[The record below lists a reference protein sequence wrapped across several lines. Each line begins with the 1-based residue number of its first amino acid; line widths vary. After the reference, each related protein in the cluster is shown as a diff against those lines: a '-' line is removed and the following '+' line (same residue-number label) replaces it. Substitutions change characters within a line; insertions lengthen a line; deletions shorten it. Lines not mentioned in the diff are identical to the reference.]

1 MEKNAT
7 VVFKIHNGIDK
18 NDYVKGKISY
28 SELNPKYFKAWEW
41 TRQRDREIEIERE
54 REGVSA
60 INIISD
66 LRSYVRAFVL
76 TVGIN

>member
-7 VVFKIHNGIDK
+7 VVFKTHNGIDK

-28 SELNPKYFKAWEW
+28 SELNPKYFKASEW
-41 TRQRDREIEIERE
+41 ARRRRERERE

-60 INIISD
+60 INIIISD
-66 LRSYVRAFVL
+66 LKSYVRAFVL
-76 TVGIN
+76 IVGIN

>member
-28 SELNPKYFKAWEW
+28 SELNPKYFKAREW
-41 TRQRDREIEIERE
+41 TRQRDREIEREKEWVQLILYQIWEVMYER
-54 REGVSA
+54 
-60 INIISD
+60 
-66 LRSYVRAFVL
+66 LFWL
-76 TVGIN
+76 

>member
-7 VVFKIHNGIDK
+7 VVFKTHNGIDK

-28 SELNPKYFKAWEW
+28 LELNPKYFKASEW
-41 TRQRDREIEIERE
+41 ARRRERE

-60 INIISD
+60 INIIISD
-66 LRSYVRAFVL
+66 LKSYVRAFVL
-76 TVGIN
+76 IVGIN